1 MAQWP
6 SLEGHPFNVSILEMM
21 KVNWFFHSVGA
32 LLVTSA
38 VAAFMSTSDST
49 VLAASNAFTMDYWS
63 NWLAKYAK
71 KEGDQTVSLVGT
83 TLIYTSRSQFI
94 MSIEYSCKI
103 RSK

>member
-71 KEGDQTVSLVGT
+71 KEGDQMVIPGT
-83 TLIYTSRSQFI
+83 TLIYTSRIQFI
-94 MSIEYSCKI
+94 MSIEYICKLK
-103 RSK
+103 SK